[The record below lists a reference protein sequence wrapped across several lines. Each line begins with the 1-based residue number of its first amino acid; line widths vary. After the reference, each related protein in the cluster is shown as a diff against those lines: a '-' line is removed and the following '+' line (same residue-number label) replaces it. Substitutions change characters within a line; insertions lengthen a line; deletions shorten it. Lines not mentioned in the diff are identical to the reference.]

1 MAIPPRD
8 SDCIVCG
15 TQNAT
20 VRGSVNAPQTSCSR
34 CGTFTVSG
42 TAFTTLPAQLAT
54 DIVRRSK
61 MSHALR
67 RAQASAG
74 FGSSI
79 IKDVDLPSYWSME
92 RLPDPIEAAR
102 NLVLWLGENQ
112 DFAHHYATP
121 DREMLA
127 AQIGLP
133 IDPHGGAA
141 SAFGW
146 LFSMFEKR
154 GWFRTAQ
161 GNANQLQVQLTPEG
175 WEQYGELSEKR
186 AEGRNAFMALQF
198 GDTDLDW
205 MVDHC
210 FKPAALRAGFT
221 LKKLSDEQ
229 PAGLID
235 NQIRAALLSARFVVA
250 DLSHANLGAYWE
262 AGYAEGLGRP
272 VIYTCES
279 SIWAQKKTH
288 FDTSH
293 MLTVIWERA
302 KAHEAER
309 MLTST
314 IRATLRSEAKQTD

>member
-1 MAIPPRD
+1 
-8 SDCIVCG
+8 
-15 TQNAT
+15 
-20 VRGSVNAPQTSCSR
+20 
-34 CGTFTVSG
+34 
-42 TAFTTLPAQLAT
+42 
-54 DIVRRSK
+54 

-74 FGSSI
+74 FGSVI
-79 IKDVDLPSYWSME
+79 IRDDDLPSYWSME
-92 RLPDPIEAAR
+92 RLPDPMEAAR
-102 NLVLWLGENQ
+102 SLVLWLGEHQ
-112 DFAHHYATP
+112 EFAHRYSTP
-121 DREMLA
+121 DSGMIA

-133 IDPHGGAA
+133 IEPQGGDGAA
-141 SAFGW
+141 LGW
-146 LFSMFEKR
+146 LFTMFEDR
-154 GWFRTAQ
+154 GWFCRAA
-161 GNANQLQVQLTPEG
+161 GNANQLQIQLTPKG
-175 WEQYGELSEKR
+175 WEQYGDLSQKR
-186 AEGRNAFMALQF
+186 VEGRNAFMAMQF

-205 MVDHC
+205 MVEHC
-210 FKPAALRAGFT
+210 FKPAASRAGFT
-221 LKKLSDEQ
+221 LKKLTDEQ

-293 MLTVIWERA
+293 MLTVIWEKA
-302 KAHEAER
+302 KANEAER